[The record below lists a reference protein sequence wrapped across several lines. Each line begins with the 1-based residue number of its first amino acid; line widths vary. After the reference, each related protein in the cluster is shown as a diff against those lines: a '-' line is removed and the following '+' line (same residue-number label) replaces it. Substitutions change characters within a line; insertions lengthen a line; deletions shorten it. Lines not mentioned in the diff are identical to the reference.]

1 MGLKNDQ
8 VTGEDGEVKGIMG
21 DFSLIKIDGKPV
33 EKLLDVISKAVGKIY
48 EPRAIRKEADAKA
61 YEIEVIESA
70 KARAYL
76 NKQEIEQDILDRI
89 QERTLFREVKKQE
102 HIDAVTRIAIEQLQN
117 EKEVSDTPVNEDWTV
132 RFFNI
137 VEDVSD
143 EQMQQLW
150 GKILAGEVK
159 TPNSYSIHTLEL
171 LKNLSKPEAELFEKA
186 ASYVIFFETEPFICN
201 AKDGEIFKR
210 NNLSFDDCLL
220 LIELGLIMAN
230 ADIGF
235 IYEPTTN
242 DVEYVYNA
250 GKYMIKA
257 TRKANS
263 LRWELPV
270 LSLTR
275 VGKEL
280 LKLLNPVPIDNY
292 IKGFYFYLENIGL
305 VVEYALINKDN
316 EEFEHTQSWMKF
328 ES

>member
-1 MGLKNDQ
+1 MGR
-8 VTGEDGEVKGIMG
+8 GIM
-21 DFSLIKIDGKPV
+21 DDLNLIKIDGKPV

-48 EPRAIRKEADAKA
+48 EPRAIRKEADARA

-76 NKQEIEQDILDRI
+76 NKQEIEQNALDRI

-117 EKEVSDTPVNEDWTV
+117 EKDVSDTPVNEDWTV

-159 TPNSYSIHTLEL
+159 SPNSYSIHTLEL

-186 ASYVIFFETEPFICN
+186 ANYSIFGNNAPFVFIGGN
-201 AKDGEIFKR
+201 NEILQR
-210 NNLSFDDCLL
+210 NHFTFDERLL
-220 LIELGLIMAN
+220 LIELGLIQSETNIALK
-230 ADIGF
+230 
-235 IYEPTTN
+235 YETSLN
-242 DVEYVYNA
+242 DVDYIYHS
-250 GKYMIKA
+250 GKYVIKA
-257 TRKANS
+257 TRKSNS
-263 LRWELPV
+263 PKWQFPV
-270 LSLTR
+270 LRLTR
-275 VGKEL
+275 VGEEL
-280 LKLLNPVPIDNY
+280 IKLLTPIAIDDY
-292 IKGFYFYLENIGL
+292 IKEFYFYLEKLGL
-305 VVEYALINKDN
+305 VVEYAFIISRDEKSI
-316 EEFEHTQSWMKF
+316 EHTRPWMKF